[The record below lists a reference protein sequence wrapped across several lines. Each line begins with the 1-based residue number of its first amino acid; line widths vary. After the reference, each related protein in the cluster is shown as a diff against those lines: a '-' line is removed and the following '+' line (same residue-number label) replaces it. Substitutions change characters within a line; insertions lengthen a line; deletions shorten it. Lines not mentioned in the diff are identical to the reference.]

1 LNTKVSARLVFLYRF
16 EDTTN
21 SKSLSDTTKS
31 AISLRC
37 FLKRQRSKKSVRFFV
52 FANKKTKRKENP
64 PREKIFTSL
73 VCATQKTMP
82 KKKAPGDA
90 AGTPNITQFFGAAS
104 PLQAGT
110 HHATP
115 RVPAALPAAQPA
127 QRNLKLGQI
136 EARTGAAGGGARG
149 RVRAADSDSEAE
161 GLGEE
166 LRDSGT
172 CVVLALCCAY
182 PKRTLTMCMQQE
194 KKTKKTR
201 KKQPHRTSTS

>member
-1 LNTKVSARLVFLYRF
+1 MFLLSGRVIYGYFFCLVLFQK
-16 EDTTN
+16 N
-21 SKSLSDTTKS
+21 
-31 AISLRC
+31 
-37 FLKRQRSKKSVRFFV
+37 
-52 FANKKTKRKENP
+52 KENP

-136 EARTGAAGGGARG
+136 EARTGAASGAARG

-172 CVVLALCCAY
+172 CVVLALCSAY
-182 PKRTLTMCMQQE
+182 PTRTLTMCMQQE